1 MEAIADDAAGSKMT
15 FPNIYLAPGE
25 ASAVT
30 ETPARYFVGG
40 ETLTYTLQIAD
51 TSVAEGVITA
61 EGKALF
67 TGVGEGV
74 TTASITA
81 SNGETQNF
89 NITVR
94 KGASG
99 SGWL

>member
-1 MEAIADDAAGSKMT
+1 M
-15 FPNIYLAPGE
+15 
-25 ASAVT
+25 
-30 ETPARYFVGG
+30 
-40 ETLTYTLQIAD
+40 
-51 TSVAEGVITA
+51 AEGVITA

-74 TTASITA
+74 TTASISA